1 VGFLSPLADLATA
14 PILALQPNPEPE
26 PNSSGA
32 PEVEL
37 PLVEMPE
44 YKTGPFGEPLRPQF
58 LDMELDLIRENP
70 SILDSPHDLVDHFIL
85 MESVSGSAGQGG
97 GRCPSDFL
105 CPDLVFHGSEPFFPI
120 QILRST

>member
-1 VGFLSPLADLATA
+1 
-14 PILALQPNPEPE
+14 
-26 PNSSGA
+26 
-32 PEVEL
+32 
-37 PLVEMPE
+37 
-44 YKTGPFGEPLRPQF
+44 
-58 LDMELDLIRENP
+58 MELDLIRENP

-97 GRCPSDFL
+97 DRCPSEFL